1 MVNLLFAYYLLY
13 MLGLL
18 KNIYMFYYQGFK
30 NLTST
35 SKKLWILIFVKSTLI
50 LTVLFL
56 FFPDVLSKYDTDEQK
71 SEVVADSLL
80 NFN

>member
-1 MVNLLFAYYLLY
+1 
-13 MLGLL
+13 MLGLF
-18 KNIYMFYYQGFK
+18 KNIYMFYYEGFK

-56 FFPDVLSKYDTDEQK
+56 FFPDVLSQYSSDEER
-71 SEVVADSLL
+71 SDVVADSLL
-80 NFN
+80 NFD

>member
-1 MVNLLFAYYLLY
+1 

-18 KNIYMFYYQGFK
+18 KNIYLFYYEGFK

-35 SKKLWILIFVKSTLI
+35 SKKLWILIFVKSALI

-56 FFPDVLSKYDTDEQK
+56 FFPDVLSQYNSDEQR

>member
-1 MVNLLFAYYLLY
+1 

-18 KNIYMFYYQGFK
+18 KNFFSFYYDGFR

-50 LTVLFL
+50 LIVLFL
-56 FFPDVLSKYDTDEQK
+56 FFPNVLDKYETDEEK
-71 SEVVADSLL
+71 SDFVANNLL
-80 NFN
+80 K

>member
-1 MVNLLFAYYLLY
+1 

-18 KNIYMFYYQGFK
+18 KNIYLFYYEGFK

-35 SKKLWILIFVKSTLI
+35 SKKLWILIFIKSTLI

-56 FFPDVLSKYDTDEQK
+56 FFPDVLSQYSTDEEK
-71 SEVVADSLL
+71 SDVVADSLL
-80 NFN
+80 NFD

>member
-1 MVNLLFAYYLLY
+1 
-13 MLGLL
+13 MLGLF
-18 KNIYMFYYQGFK
+18 KNIYLFYYEGFK

-35 SKKLWILIFVKSTLI
+35 SRKLWILIFVKSTLI

-56 FFPDVLSKYDTDEQK
+56 FFPDVLSKYKTDEQR

-80 NFN
+80 NFD